1 MKTTVKKAAMVV
13 AAMGLLTFANAQ
25 KIAHLSFDSLV
36 TLMPETKTA
45 TEAAE
50 KYLQGLNSEMV
61 AMQGEFENKYKDYME
76 KEPTMS
82 EMIKKHKQEDLQQ
95 LQTRIQDFQRQAEM
109 DYKRKQ
115 AELTAPIMEKAKKG
129 IEAVAKEAGYKYVLD
144 TSPQSTA
151 VLFSEPGDD
160 ILNAVKKKLD
170 TMPLATIPGTTPA
183 GTGGIK
189 VPMNTGG
196 GKTPPPPAKDNKKK

>member
-1 MKTTVKKAAMVV
+1 MVV

-50 KYLQGLNSEMV
+50 KYLQGLNQEMV
-61 AMQGEFENKYKDYME
+61 AMQGEFENKYKAYMDGE
-76 KEPTMS
+76 ANMS
-82 EMIKKHKQEDLQQ
+82 DMIKKNKQEDLQQ

-115 AELTAPIMEKAKKG
+115 AELTAPIMDKARKG

-151 VLFSEPGDD
+151 VLYSEPSDD

-170 TMPLATIPGTTPA
+170 TMPLEKIPGTTPA

-196 GKTPPPPAKDNKKK
+196 KTPPPPSKGGNK

>member
-1 MKTTVKKAAMVV
+1 MKTTITRAALIV
-13 AAMGLLTFANAQ
+13 AAMGLLTFSNAQ

-50 KYLQGLNSEMV
+50 KYLQGLNQEMV
-61 AMQGEFENKYKDYME
+61 AMQGEFENKYKAYME
-76 KEPTMS
+76 GEPGMS
-82 EMIKKHKQEDLQQ
+82 EMIKKNKQEDLQQ

-129 IEAVAKEAGYKYVLD
+129 IEAVAKESGYKYVLD

-151 VLFSEPGDD
+151 VLFSEQGDD

-170 TMPLATIPGTTPA
+170 SMPLAEIPGTTPA
-183 GTGGIK
+183 NTGGNK
-189 VPMNTGG
+189 QPNNQGG
-196 GKTPPPPAKDNKKK
+196 GKTTPPAPNKGGKK